1 MIMKELQRRAIE
13 NSPLCVGIDLRE
25 SHLPLEIRDSRADLG
40 TKFIDYARE
49 VVDASIEKA
58 ACFKVQIACYEAYG
72 LKGLL
77 AYKEILSYIRGK
89 GGLVIADIK
98 RGDIGSTAEMYA
110 QGHFEGDLEADI
122 LTLNPYM
129 GEDAIAPYFPYFKKG
144 KGAFILGKT
153 SNFGSRDFQDLK
165 LKDSGRK
172 LSQEVLE
179 RIEVWGQNC
188 GKDDV
193 FGSLGA
199 VVGVNNIDDI
209 LEMKPYTDKLFLL
222 VPGYGAQGAKLEDI
236 RALIS
241 EKKNGVVNVSR
252 GLTAKLTE
260 EKDFRGEL
268 DRRADQFAKELR
280 TCFEK

>member
-1 MIMKELQRRAIE
+1 MIMKELQQRAIE

-25 SHLPLEIRDSRADLG
+25 SHLPLEIADSGADLG
-40 TKFIDYARE
+40 AKFVDYARE

-77 AYKEILSYIRGK
+77 AYKEILSYIRSK
-89 GGLVIADIK
+89 GGIVIADIK

-129 GEDAIAPYFPYFKKG
+129 GEDAITPYFSYFKKG

-153 SNFGSRDFQDLK
+153 SNPGSRDFQDLK
-165 LKDSGRK
+165 LRDSDRK

-179 RIEVWGQNC
+179 RIETWGQSC

-236 RALIS
+236 RALIN
-241 EKKNGVVNVSR
+241 ERRNGVVNVSR

-268 DRRADQFAKELR
+268 SHRADQFAKELR